1 MIKIKKII
9 YKKLN
14 QIKNIVRI
22 NDAIYIYYS
31 TNNHY
36 KFEIIIIKNF
46 KEFNIYNTFR
56 SKTILDKYNIL
67 IHAYLQ
73 IENKQKIFINT
84 LLMSINIVLV
94 NL

>member
-1 MIKIKKII
+1 MMQ
-9 YKKLN
+9 Y
-14 QIKNIVRI
+14 
-22 NDAIYIYYS
+22 IYI
-31 TNNHY
+31 
-36 KFEIIIIKNF
+36 I
-46 KEFNIYNTFR
+46 IYNTFR

>member
-1 MIKIKKII
+1 MMQ
-9 YKKLN
+9 Y
-14 QIKNIVRI
+14 
-22 NDAIYIYYS
+22 IYIYYS

-36 KFEIIIIKNF
+36 KFEIIIIIKDF

-73 IENKQKIFINT
+73 IENN
-84 LLMSINIVLV
+84 
-94 NL
+94 